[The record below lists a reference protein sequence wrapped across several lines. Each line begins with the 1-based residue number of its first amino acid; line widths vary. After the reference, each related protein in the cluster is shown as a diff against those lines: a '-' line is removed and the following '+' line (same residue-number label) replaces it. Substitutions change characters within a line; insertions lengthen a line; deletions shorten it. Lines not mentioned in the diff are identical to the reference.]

1 MRLPAGGSIVAGITN
16 GGYFDELLVAVVA
29 IGALA
34 LPGMAVAAGNST
46 PGGDRYNNNPGR
58 IQAEAVGAQ
67 CDTGAG
73 SGTFGYLGQDLNMG
87 INSDPGDPGANGTQ
101 TGLNN
106 SAVCGNR

>member
-1 MRLPAGGSIVAGITN
+1 MKT
-16 GGYFDELLVAVVA
+16 LLVAVVA

-34 LPGMAVAAGNST
+34 LPGMAVAAGNSA
-46 PGGDRYNNNPGR
+46 PGGDRYNDNPGR

-73 SGTFGYLGQDLNMG
+73 SGTFGYLGKDQNMG
-87 INSDPGDPGANGTQ
+87 INSDPGDPGANGQQ

-106 SAVCGNR
+106 SAACGNR